1 MYYSYC
7 ASLNYICA
15 LLLSKHKLL
24 ILMEIISDLIK
35 IVFPAALVLTGIYM
49 SISKYL
55 QKDFEKKIL
64 ELRTQNSNTIAP
76 IRLQAYERIALL
88 LERITPHN
96 LILRVNDPAFT
107 VLDLQ
112 TKLLME
118 VREEFNHNLSQQIY
132 MSDEA
137 WALVR
142 KAVQDIISVINTSAQ
157 QVAKDAPGIELARKV
172 FEQMIDL
179 NEEPTALALRTIKDE
194 IRQIF

>member
-1 MYYSYC
+1 
-7 ASLNYICA
+7 
-15 LLLSKHKLL
+15 
-24 ILMEIISDLIK
+24 MEIISDLIK

-49 SISKYL
+49 SISKYM

-112 TKLLME
+112 AKLLME

-142 KAVQDIISVINTSAQ
+142 KAVEDIISVINTSAQ

-194 IRQIF
+194 IRQTF